1 MIKKIFSSDR
11 FFKILFTLILFSLIY
26 SVRKISFQNFI
37 LNYDEAEWIYCL
49 KKMISN
55 PLPYRGFDS
64 NTTGPIAIY
73 LLYPLSLISNN
84 LSIISLRLYGLFFL
98 IIPFL
103 IFLNKKRL
111 YFAVNSLTYTS
122 FLLIIK
128 PDFLAYNTEW
138 LLIPFLFIIH
148 ELYLKSI
155 YSRDK
160 PNLIILS
167 ALIIILPF
175 IKFQSIL
182 FSTLY
187 TLIICYNLFK
197 HNRRKELYF
206 FLLFLFIIFSSV
218 LFLEHI
224 SIGYSNFK
232 YYFFDR
238 NMHHNNLMR
247 GEKSLR
253 DIFYIYRQQLKNIF
267 SMYFLVIL
275 IIVFYLL
282 CFKKYNIKTLLFR
295 YESLLLI
302 VTLLTILIPKTNFTH
317 YFQLLF
323 IPLTI
328 IISKLIIYSTNHFKY
343 EKYNLVF
350 LCVIIFLLISNNSL
364 FNKNKIEKLNFTEIP
379 NCDNLKSNLKT
390 KSSIFIF
397 GWFKTLPIYYA
408 LRNDFEF
415 INPSG
420 HTFYL
425 KIFKNNP
432 NRFYYTK
439 ELNTTLKTLNSK
451 LDYVLDPEGEILIIN
466 DKKINFILS
475 NKYKIIGQ
483 FRKGKIYKRI

>member
-1 MIKKIFSSDR
+1 MIKKIYSSDS
-11 FFKILFTLILFSLIY
+11 FFKTLFTLFLFSLIF
-26 SVRKISFQNFI
+26 SVRNISFQNFI

-55 PLPYRGFDS
+55 PLPYKGFDS

-73 LLYPLSLISNN
+73 ILYPFSLISNS

-98 IIPFL
+98 ILPFL
-103 IFLNKKRL
+103 IFLRKKRL
-111 YFAVNSLTYTS
+111 SFLVYSLTYTS

-138 LLIPFLFIIH
+138 ILIPFLFIIH
-148 ELYLKSI
+148 ELYLKLIHSKH
-155 YSRDK
+155 K

-206 FLLFLFIIFSSV
+206 FLLMLFLILSSI
-218 LFLEHI
+218 LLLEHI

-238 NMHHNNLMR
+238 NIHHNNLMR
-247 GEKSLR
+247 NEKSLR
-253 DIFYIYRQQLKNIF
+253 DIFYIYRHQLKNIF
-267 SMYFLVIL
+267 SIYFLIIL
-275 IIVFYLL
+275 ILFFFVIY
-282 CFKKYNIKTLLFR
+282 FKKYSIKTLFLR
-295 YESLLLI
+295 YENLLLI
-302 VTLLTILIPKTNFTH
+302 VTLLTILIPKTNYTH

-323 IPLTI
+323 LPLTI
-328 IISKLIIYSTNHFKY
+328 IISKLIINSIKNFNY
-343 EKYNLVF
+343 ENYILI
-350 LCVIIFLLISNNSL
+350 LLYTIIFFFNSNNNL
-364 FNKNKIEKLNFTEIP
+364 FNNKIEKLNFTEIP

-390 KSSIFIF
+390 NSSIFIF
-397 GWFKTLPIYYA
+397 GWFETLPIYYT
-408 LRNDFEF
+408 LRNDFKF

-432 NRFYYTK
+432 DHFYYNK
-439 ELNTTLKTLNSK
+439 ELNTTIKTLNSK
-451 LDYVLDPEGEILIIN
+451 LDYVLDPEDEISIIN
-466 DKKINFILS
+466 DKKINFVLLK
-475 NKYKIIGQ
+475 KYKIIGQ